1 MCACVRIGLGVGGGG
16 APPSGLGGGLAPP
29 PRGPRGGAPRC
40 PPRSSGWAVPFPA
53 AGPGCWAPRGAGG
66 AGLPLRVC
74 FRRGGA
80 FAPPRGARQRC
91 SGPAHLGHIPP
102 PPPLGFSFTPG
113 FSAWGGGVG
122 WGVLWRVGRL
132 PPPSG
137 GRGGVPSASGLGEG
151 HCPSLLSPAWGL
163 WGTAAWVTIAWGHIQ
178 RRLRC
183 LCGGPSPPV
192 SLAAGWS
199 TGGSPPSVVPRTRAG
214 RGALSHGGGP

>member
-1 MCACVRIGLGVGGGG
+1 MCAHWAQSGRGCCPSLGAGRGCFTPTAGPEGRCPSVSPAFVGLGGALPGGG
-16 APPSGLGGGLAPP
+16 AGVLGSPGRGGSCAPPSRLFPPGGGVRSPP
-29 PRGPRGGAPRC
+29 WCSATLLWARASRPHTPPTPVGFFVYPR
-40 PPRSSGWAVPFPA
+40 F
-53 AGPGCWAPRGAGG
+53 
-66 AGLPLRVC
+66 
-74 FRRGGA
+74 
-80 FAPPRGARQRC
+80 
-91 SGPAHLGHIPP
+91 
-102 PPPLGFSFTPG
+102 

-132 PPPSG
+132 PPPSR
-137 GRGGVPSASGLGEG
+137 GRGGVPSTSGLGEG

-163 WGTAAWVTIAWGHIQ
+163 WGTAAWVTTAWGHIQ